1 MASYNVK
8 GSLVSENSKLGGLFN
23 YSTWNFWISNLLQRN
38 ELIDLVEPN
47 FDDDFKMKNRKIIK
61 DLEHHKKKGFG
72 DHWAIGEK

>member
-1 MASYNVK
+1 
-8 GSLVSENSKLGGLFN
+8 
-23 YSTWNFWISNLLQRN
+23 
-38 ELIDLVEPN
+38 VEPN